1 MKKELKALGRKY
13 SGLLVFQKGGPM
25 GRTKMSMFFS
35 DFMDALLDYSTG
47 LCTKTKYREVLN
59 DIHDTYKYYPT
70 TELMF
75 LATMARIINLSHMVS
90 QNGIVDSKDSIPSG
104 IKWIM
109 QEKETLKN
117 LSNDIF
123 NEEE

>member
-1 MKKELKALGRKY
+1 
-13 SGLLVFQKGGPM
+13 M

-47 LCTKTKYREVLN
+47 LCTKTKYREVLD

-75 LATMARIINLSHMVS
+75 LATMARIINLSHMAS
-90 QNGIVDSKDSIPSG
+90 QNGIVDTKDSNKAEIE
-104 IKWIM
+104 WIM
-109 QEKETLKN
+109 QEKEALKN
-117 LSNDIF
+117 MSNDIF
-123 NEEE
+123 NDQEEEKI

>member
-1 MKKELKALGRKY
+1 MGRKY
-13 SGLLVFQKGGPM
+13 SGLLVFQRGGPM

-75 LATMARIINLSHMVS
+75 LATMARIINLSHMAS
-90 QNGIVDSKDSIPSG
+90 QNGIVDTKDSVPTG

-123 NEEE
+123 NDQEELI